1 MGVEISFIV
10 GLLIALVAIPFFDLP
25 EFVRV
30 YGPISAIRRVRNWM
44 VLRYRLARK
53 RKPRSVSQTR
63 RNDRRGDQ
71 MSLLELPKDTA
82 IVTYYFN
89 PAGLPSVERNYRRFM
104 HEVRWWGRECF
115 SAELV
120 VPGQEFPSANAFIQR
135 RAEANNILWQRERLL
150 NLIVEKLPSS
160 YDKIAIIDPTILMLN
175 NSALKQAEA
184 LLENSYLAQLCREVH
199 YLDEKG
205 AVIATRRADLSDGTK
220 KGDVAPPEERV
231 MRCMSWMA
239 RRDVFPLYDRSVY
252 GFGQSLSVSA
262 WLGTRHLPITLSPHE
277 RVHYEAWAREASAKV
292 LGRIGSLE
300 GACMSFP
307 SAGVSDTPSL
317 RREEAGLTYDYDPSR
332 HVAIDEQGLLAWQE
346 GVAPNLRADATAYLL
361 GQT

>member
-1 MGVEISFIV
+1 MGIEISFII

-30 YGPISAIRRVRNWM
+30 YGPISLIRRVRNRM
-44 VLRYRLARK
+44 VLRYRLAR
-53 RKPRSVSQTR
+53 RRIPRSLSEARSRNRGVDQT
-63 RNDRRGDQ
+63 
-71 MSLLELPKDTA
+71 SLLELPKATA
-82 IVTYYFN
+82 IVTCYFN

-115 SAELV
+115 SAELA

-135 RAEANNILWQRERLL
+135 RAEAKNILWQRERLL
-150 NLIVEKLPSS
+150 NLIVEQLPSS

-205 AVIATRRADLSDGTK
+205 AVISTHRADLSAVTTRRG
-220 KGDVAPPEERV
+220 VAHPEERV
-231 MRCMSWMA
+231 MRCMSWIA
-239 RRDVFPLYDRSVY
+239 RREVFPLYDRSVY

-262 WLGTRHLPITLSPHE
+262 WLGTRNLPVILSPHE

-292 LGRIGSLE
+292 LGRIASLE
-300 GACMSFP
+300 GASMSFS
-307 SAGVSDTPSL
+307 SAGVSDTHSL
-317 RREEAGLTYDYDPSR
+317 QREEAGLTYDYDPFR
-332 HVAIDEQGLLAWQE
+332 HVTIDEQGLLAWQE
-346 GVAPNLRADATAYLL
+346 GVAPKLRADATAYLL